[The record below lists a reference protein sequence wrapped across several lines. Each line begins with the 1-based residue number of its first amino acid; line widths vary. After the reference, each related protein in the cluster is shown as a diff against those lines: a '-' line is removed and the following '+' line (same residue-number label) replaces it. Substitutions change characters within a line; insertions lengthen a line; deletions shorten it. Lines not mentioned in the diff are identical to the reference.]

1 MVRPD
6 EVYNLAA
13 QSHIA
18 QSWAEPEHTFQTNAL
33 GPVII
38 FEAIR
43 ACGLDRKTKVFQV
56 RSPRRS
62 ICAFEIA
69 SDHISYRR
77 GPLNFLAMRPGLR
90 RMRQRHSHQ
99 RRPTAP
105 RKRVP
110 SGQQGTIGI
119 STGCLSLMGSSL
131 ITNLQEGVSPR
142 PASVAAH
149 RNPRKC

>member
-43 ACGLDRKTKVFQV
+43 ACALDRKTKVFQV
-56 RSPRRS
+56 RSGRPS
-62 ICAFEIA
+62 FGTSEIA
-69 SDHISYRR
+69 FDHTISC
-77 GPLNFLAMRPGLR
+77 
-90 RMRQRHSHQ
+90 
-99 RRPTAP
+99 
-105 RKRVP
+105 
-110 SGQQGTIGI
+110 
-119 STGCLSLMGSSL
+119 TGGDL
-131 ITNLQEGVSPR
+131 
-142 PASVAAH
+142 
-149 RNPRKC
+149 